1 MKLRL
6 KKLRDQVI
14 VITGASSGIGL
25 VTARMA
31 SSQGARVVLA
41 SRDEDALRHLEHE
54 LNSSGGKAFGVLTDV
69 THYEDVRRLADRALN
84 RFGRFN
90 TWVNNAGGSVYGRIL
105 DVPVE
110 EERKLFEL
118 NYWGTVYGSRVAAQH
133 LQHTGGAIVN
143 LGSVASDSAIPLQA
157 SYCASK
163 HAVKAFTDVLRM
175 ELEKDNAP
183 VSVTLIKPTAIDTP
197 FFKHAKTYMDAQPVE
212 PSPMYAPELVAEAI
226 LHAAEEPVRDL
237 IVGDMG
243 LMQSVIGRYAPRVGD
258 MYGKAMMFE
267 GQKDERQPQPGDNQ
281 IFDRPAGNLRERGGY
296 DRIVFERSPYTKA
309 AMHPLL
315 TSMLTIG
322 AGLAI
327 ASALSSS
334 HRGDPDYEER
344 RPADRVVPTRSDL

>member
-1 MKLRL
+1 MKIKL
-6 KKLRDQVI
+6 KKLRDQVV

-31 SSQGARVVLA
+31 AREGARLVLA

-54 LNSSGGKAFGVLTDV
+54 LGSSGGEAFAVPTDV
-69 THYEDVRRLADRALN
+69 TRYDDVKRLADRALN
-84 RFGRFN
+84 RFGRFD
-90 TWVNNAGGSVYGRIL
+90 TWINNAGGSVYGRIL

-118 NYWGTVYGSRVAAQH
+118 NYWGMVYGSRVAAQH
-133 LQHTGGAIVN
+133 LQYSGGALIN

-157 SYCASK
+157 AYCASK
-163 HAVKAFTDVLRM
+163 HAIKAFTDILRI
-175 ELEKDNAP
+175 ELEKDKAP

-212 PSPMYAPELVAEAI
+212 PSPMYAPEIVAEAV
-226 LHAAEEPVRDL
+226 LHAAQEPVREL
-237 IVGDMG
+237 LVGDMA
-243 LMQSVIGRYAPRVGD
+243 LVQSAMGRYAPRVGD

-267 GQKDERQPQPGDNQ
+267 GQKDQRQPEPGDNQ

-296 DRIVFERSPYTKA
+296 GRMVFERSPYTKA

-315 TSMLTIG
+315 TSAITLG
-322 AGLAI
+322 AGVAI
-327 ASALSSS
+327 ASAL
-334 HRGDPDYEER
+334 
-344 RPADRVVPTRSDL
+344 AARSDRG